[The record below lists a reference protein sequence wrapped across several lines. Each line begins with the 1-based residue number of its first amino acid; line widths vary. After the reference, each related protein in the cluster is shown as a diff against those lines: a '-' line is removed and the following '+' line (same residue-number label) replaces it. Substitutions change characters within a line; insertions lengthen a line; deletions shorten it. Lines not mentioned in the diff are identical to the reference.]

1 MHINSKTILFYL
13 PSFQAGG
20 AERQAFNLA
29 LELKTSYN
37 FNVVIAAQ
45 YGGGP
50 IEDLCIKHKIK
61 NQVIPFNLYYLKFNK
76 INIFSISHI
85 KSYLKYLKIK
95 NNYLSFIKNI
105 NPNYILSYCY
115 EPNVITGYFK
125 KYYENTQVVWN
136 QRDAGKPV
144 FLHSVFESTAIKNA
158 IKIVGN
164 SNHSINYLLSHYF
177 VNSKCTVIYNG
188 IQLIDAPPIQKKTV
202 NLNDND
208 FVIGMVANYAIGK
221 NYETLVKA
229 YAMIKDASVK
239 LMLIG
244 RFDEEAKKKLEANA
258 NGKAIIF
265 YYENENI
272 VKILKACNI
281 IVHAS
286 LSEGM
291 PNAILEAMW
300 CKKLVIASNIEAHR
314 EVLSLA
320 YPFLFNSTDAF
331 GLMQMI
337 LIAKSETQL
346 VNKIINLNYDLIAQ
360 KYGVKNLASNYF
372 SLINE

>member
-1 MHINSKTILFYL
+1 MNINQKKILFYL

-29 LELKTSYN
+29 LEFKKNYN

-50 IEDLCIKHKIK
+50 IEELCTKHEIKK
-61 NQVIPFNLYYLKFNK
+61 QVLPFNFYYLKFSK

-85 KSYLKYLKIK
+85 KSHLKYLKIK
-95 NNYLSFIKNI
+95 NNYLSIIKNI

-115 EPNVITGYFK
+115 EPNVIAGYFK
-125 KYYENTQVVWN
+125 EYYKNTQVIWN
-136 QRDAGKPV
+136 QRDTGKPV
-144 FLHSVFESTAIKNA
+144 FLKTIFESNAIKSA
-158 IKIVGN
+158 VKIVGN
-164 SNHSINYLLSHYF
+164 SNNSINYLLSHYN
-177 VNSKCTVIYNG
+177 VQSKCSVIYNG
-188 IQLIDAPPIQKKTV
+188 IQLIDTFPIQKKTIA
-202 NLNDND
+202 LNEND

-221 NYETLVKA
+221 NYETLIKA
-229 YAMIKDASVK
+229 FAMIKDSSVK

-244 RFDEEAKKKLEANA
+244 RFDEYTKKKLEVIA
-258 NGKAIIF
+258 NGKSIIF
-265 YYENENI
+265 HYENENI
-272 VKILKACNI
+272 VKALKVCNI

-314 EVLSLA
+314 EVLGPT
-320 YPFLFNSTDAF
+320 YPFLFDSTNAF

-337 LIAKSETQL
+337 LIVKSETQL
-346 VNKIINLNYDLIAQ
+346 VNKIIDLNHNLIAQ
-360 KYGVKNLASNYF
+360 NYSVKNLASTYF
-372 SLINE
+372 NLIND